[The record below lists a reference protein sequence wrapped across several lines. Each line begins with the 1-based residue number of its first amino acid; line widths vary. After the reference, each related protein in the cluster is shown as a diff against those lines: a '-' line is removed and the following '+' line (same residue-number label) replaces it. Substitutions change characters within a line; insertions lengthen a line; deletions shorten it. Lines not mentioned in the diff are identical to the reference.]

1 MSLGHA
7 VNVQRCFGV
16 EHFLSFL
23 VKSSRPGI
31 LDTLSPAVLGGIS
44 CSRLCSFVPRDETV
58 YSFVMAAEKE
68 EEEEEEEEKEE
79 EDEEEEDEEEEE
91 DTTSGLTYF

>member
-1 MSLGHA
+1 M
-7 VNVQRCFGV
+7 QRCFGV

-23 VKSSRPGI
+23 VKASRPGI
-31 LDTLSPAVLGGIS
+31 LETLSPAVLGGIS

-68 EEEEEEEEKEE
+68 EEEEEEEDEK
-79 EDEEEEDEEEEE
+79 EEEDEEEEE
-91 DTTSGLTYF
+91 DTSSGF